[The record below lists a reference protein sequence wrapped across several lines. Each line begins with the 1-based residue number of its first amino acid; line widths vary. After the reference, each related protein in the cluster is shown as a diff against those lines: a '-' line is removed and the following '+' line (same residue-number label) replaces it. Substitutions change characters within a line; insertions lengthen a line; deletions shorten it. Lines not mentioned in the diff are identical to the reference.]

1 MSNKVI
7 AMAGDEIRPAVY
19 AAHYTEWDQETC
31 QALAAWIEAAPSR
44 SLAELSRMSGVH
56 RATLSLCVGGRYT
69 SSPTEHLRQAL
80 EAVQAQEERAAEVRE
95 VPFVAGTM
103 YRMLG
108 VAVRRARTYRN
119 FAVVCG
125 AVGTG
130 KTRAARELVR
140 QMPGLC
146 LIQAHSEMSAGA
158 LLNELGAQLDTK
170 VPDWAST
177 SVKMGSLI
185 KSLRGTSHV
194 LIVDEA
200 ETLVPAHRRADGRR
214 SLEALRR
221 IRDLAEVGI
230 VLLGTD
236 AIDDVIG
243 TGHFDQLRSRVGARS
258 PMVNKISREDADAVM
273 RAGLADQGMVLDGP
287 VLDAAWGVCN
297 GSMRVLVEGLI
308 PSLYRDW
315 IGKGKAL
322 TAAGVRAVARDVLRL
337 RAEG

>member
-7 AMAGDEIRPAVY
+7 PMVDFKAPETWP
-19 AAHYTEWDQETC
+19 AHYSDWDRSTC
-31 QALAAWIEAAPSR
+31 AALAAWQEDGVGR
-44 SLAELSRMSGVH
+44 SLAELSRMSGVN
-56 RATLSLCVGGRYT
+56 RATLSLCMGGRY
-69 SSPTEHLRQAL
+69 SASPTEHLRAAWESVQAL
-80 EAVQAQEERAAEVRE
+80 EERAAEVRE
-95 VPFVAGTM
+95 VPFVPGAM

-119 FAVVCG
+119 ISVVCG

-130 KTRAARELVR
+130 KTRAARELAKA
-140 QMPGLC
+140 MSSLH

-158 LLNELGAQLDTK
+158 LLDELGSVMATK
-170 VPDWAST
+170 VPAWASA
-177 SVKMGSLI
+177 SAKMGAIIRAL
-185 KSLRGTSHV
+185 KGTSNVV
-194 LIVDEA
+194 LVDEA

-230 VLLGTD
+230 VLVGTD

-258 PMVNKISREDADAVM
+258 PMVRKIAREDSDAVVL
-273 RAGLADQGMVLDGP
+273 AGLDGQGDAITPEVLE
-287 VLDAAWGVCN
+287 ACWKVCQ

-315 IGKGKAL
+315 IGKGKPLSPSA
-322 TAAGVRAVARDVLRL
+322 VRVIARDVLRL
-337 RAEG
+337 GQEG